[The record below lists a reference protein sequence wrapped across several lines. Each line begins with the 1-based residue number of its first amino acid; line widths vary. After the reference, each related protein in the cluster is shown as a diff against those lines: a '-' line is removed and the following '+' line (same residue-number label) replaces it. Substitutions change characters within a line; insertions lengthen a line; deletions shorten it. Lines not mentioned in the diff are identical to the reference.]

1 MELVKPETKDL
12 WFRKGLLAD
21 EETMS
26 FNLRW
31 GGAIE
36 FGEDRRKDWYTRWI
50 GNADSNFLYRYV
62 RNDEGQ
68 FVGECGYHYDS
79 DEDKYLV
86 DVIIMDKFRGNGYG
100 RYALDELC
108 KEAKLN
114 GITKVYDNIAIGNP
128 AVRLFEKCGFK
139 EEYRTDE
146 FVMVGKEL

>member
-1 MELVKPETKDL
+1 
-12 WFRKGLLAD
+12 
-21 EETMS
+21 MS

-36 FGEDRRKDWYTRWI
+36 FGDDRW
-50 GNADSNFLYRYV
+50 
-62 RNDEGQ
+62 
-68 FVGECGYHYDS
+68 
-79 DEDKYLV
+79 
-86 DVIIMDKFRGNGYG
+86 RGW
-100 RYALDELC
+100 YALDELC

-114 GITKVYDNIAIGNP
+114 GITKVYDNIAIGNL